1 MSRKSRRHGR
11 HMHQSKRRKFRQ
23 GFSTPPQAVAVQP
36 AAASQGYATPRAEVV
51 VPAAKVP
58 APKAT
63 VTPALSINVGTE
75 LRMIAILAGIILV
88 ILVVLALTLR

>member
-11 HMHQSKRRKFRQ
+11 HMHQSKKRRGGK
-23 GFSTPPQAVAVQP
+23 GLSLPPQAAAVQP
-36 AAASQGYATPRAEVV
+36 AAASQGYATPRAEVL
-51 VPAAKVP
+51 AAKAP
-58 APKAT
+58 TPKAT
-63 VTPALSINVGTE
+63 ASPAQSINVATE